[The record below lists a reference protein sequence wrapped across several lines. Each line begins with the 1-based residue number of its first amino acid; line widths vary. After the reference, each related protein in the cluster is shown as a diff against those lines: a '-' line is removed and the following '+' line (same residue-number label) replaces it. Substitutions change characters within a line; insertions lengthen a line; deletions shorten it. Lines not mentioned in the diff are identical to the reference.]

1 MFKTLFLAKVPC
13 TLLKNVSILVKTE
26 IKNTFWPDCSNIG
39 QYVRRARLKL
49 PQTFISVYFSLH
61 FSIKPIKEYPLNSY
75 TSIGCYKSGDNHA
88 VFSELGLTQA
98 QCENAVLS
106 YFGKN
111 LKCELSYPKYSIT
124 SLTSLTIDICLQIC
138 TDNGFIY
145 AGLI

>member
-1 MFKTLFLAKVPC
+1 MTPPKMAPNVNSFFGRPLIPGRD
-13 TLLKNVSILVKTE
+13 LKRE
-26 IKNTFWPDCSNIG
+26 G
-39 QYVRRARLKL
+39 R
-49 PQTFISVYFSLH
+49 
-61 FSIKPIKEYPLNSY
+61 IKPIKEYPLNSY